1 MSALRGFAQPQVY
14 GGAVEV
20 GEERGQLGGGYR
32 GDRLPVIDPVELA
45 RLRQVHVVF
54 MGRRHAKIADAA
66 TDGQCSRFN
75 GSIID
80 GTG

>member
-32 GDRLPVIDPVELA
+32 GDRLPVIDPVDFVRYMSSSWEDDM
-45 RLRQVHVVF
+45 Q
-54 MGRRHAKIADAA
+54 K
-66 TDGQCSRFN
+66 
-75 GSIID
+75 
-80 GTG
+80 